1 MIYILCLILNLL
13 YLKMWRYVEISVFYF
28 KPNIIDPFIII
39 SYDYLKNQQKI
50 KLTEISFFKNE
61 SAILEY
67 IKINKFEV
75 SNHKDAKECSILLQ
89 LENAINDYLT
99 GTEIDLFEEMKS
111 MDILLD
117 ISNLF
122 KTDFSQ
128 KVINSLIKI
137 RPGESTT
144 YSDLAKKINSK
155 AYRAV
160 GSVLRNNPL
169 PLIIPCHR
177 VIKKDGKIGGFMGK
191 MDEDWQINL
200 KRSLLR
206 IEGIL

>member
-1 MIYILCLILNLL
+1 MNG
-13 YLKMWRYVEISVFYF
+13 
-28 KPNIIDPFIII
+28 
-39 SYDYLKNQQKI
+39 
-50 KLTEISFFKNE
+50 ISFFKNE
-61 SAILEY
+61 LDILEY
-67 IKINKFEV
+67 IKINKLEI
-75 SNHKDAKECSILLQ
+75 SNHKNAKEGSIVNQ
-89 LENAINDYLT
+89 LENTINDYLT
-99 GTEIDLFEEMKS
+99 GSKMDLSEEMEN
-111 MDILLD
+111 MDVLLD
-117 ISNLF
+117 FKNKF

-137 RPGESTT
+137 RYGESTT
-144 YSDLAKKINSK
+144 YSDIAKKINSK

-160 GSVLRNNPL
+160 GSVLKNNPL

-191 MDEDWQINL
+191 IDEDWQINL

>member
-1 MIYILCLILNLL
+1 L
-13 YLKMWRYVEISVFYF
+13 
-28 KPNIIDPFIII
+28 
-39 SYDYLKNQQKI
+39 
-50 KLTEISFFKNE
+50 
-61 SAILEY
+61 AY
-67 IKINKFEV
+67 IKTNKFEI
-75 SNHKDAKECSILLQ
+75 SNQKDAKERSILNQ
-89 LENAINDYLT
+89 VENAINDYLT
-99 GTEIDLFEEMKS
+99 VIKIDLFEDMKS
-111 MDILLD
+111 MDVLLD

-122 KTDFSQ
+122 KTDFSR
-128 KVINSLIKI
+128 KIINSLIKI

-206 IEGIL
+206 IEGILS

>member
-1 MIYILCLILNLL
+1 MIY
-13 YLKMWRYVEISVFYF
+13 
-28 KPNIIDPFIII
+28 
-39 SYDYLKNQQKI
+39 YDYLKNQQKI
-50 KLTEISFFKNE
+50 KLNGISFFKNE
-61 SAILEY
+61 LDILEY
-67 IKINKFEV
+67 IKINKLEI
-75 SNHKDAKECSILLQ
+75 SNHKNAKEGSIVNQ
-89 LENAINDYLT
+89 LENTINDYLT
-99 GTEIDLFEEMKS
+99 GSKMDLSEEMEN
-111 MDILLD
+111 MDVLLD
-117 ISNLF
+117 FKNKF

-137 RPGESTT
+137 RYGESTT
-144 YSDLAKKINSK
+144 YSDIAKKINSK

-160 GSVLRNNPL
+160 GSVLKNNPL

-191 MDEDWQINL
+191 IDEDWQINL

>member
-1 MIYILCLILNLL
+1 
-13 YLKMWRYVEISVFYF
+13 V
-28 KPNIIDPFIII
+28 
-39 SYDYLKNQQKI
+39 
-50 KLTEISFFKNE
+50 
-61 SAILEY
+61 Y
-67 IKINKFEV
+67 IKTNKFEI
-75 SNHKDAKECSILLQ
+75 SNQKDAKERSILNR
-89 LENAINDYLT
+89 LENAINNYLT
-99 GTEIDLFEEMKS
+99 GTKIDLFEEMKS
-111 MDILLD
+111 MDVLLD
-117 ISNLF
+117 LKNIF
-122 KTDFSQ
+122 KTDFSR
-128 KVINSLIKI
+128 KVIKSLITI

-144 YSDLAKKINSK
+144 YSDIAKKINSK

-206 IEGIL
+206 IEGFKI

>member
-1 MIYILCLILNLL
+1 M
-13 YLKMWRYVEISVFYF
+13 
-28 KPNIIDPFIII
+28 
-39 SYDYLKNQQKI
+39 
-50 KLTEISFFKNE
+50 
-61 SAILEY
+61 EY
-67 IKINKFEV
+67 IKTNKFDI
-75 SNHKDAKECSILLQ
+75 SNYKDAKERSILNQ

-99 GTEIDLFEEMKS
+99 GTKIDLFEEMKS
-111 MDILLD
+111 MDVLLD
-117 ISNLF
+117 LKNKF
-122 KTDFSQ
+122 KSDFSQ

-144 YSDLAKKINSK
+144 YSDLAKKMNSK

-177 VIKKDGKIGGFMGK
+177 VIKKNGKLGGFMGK

-206 IEGIL
+206 IEGFMV

>member
-1 MIYILCLILNLL
+1 LIY
-13 YLKMWRYVEISVFYF
+13 
-28 KPNIIDPFIII
+28 
-39 SYDYLKNQQKI
+39 YDYLKNQQKI
-50 KLTEISFFKNE
+50 KLNGISFFKNE
-61 SAILEY
+61 LDILEY
-67 IKINKFEV
+67 IKINKLEI
-75 SNHKDAKECSILLQ
+75 SNHKNAKEGSIVNQ
-89 LENAINDYLT
+89 LENTINDYLT
-99 GTEIDLFEEMKS
+99 GSKMDLSEEMEN
-111 MDILLD
+111 MDVLLD
-117 ISNLF
+117 FKNKF

-137 RPGESTT
+137 RYGESTT
-144 YSDLAKKINSK
+144 YSDIAKKINSK

-160 GSVLRNNPL
+160 GSVLKNNPL

-191 MDEDWQINL
+191 IDEDWQINL

>member
-1 MIYILCLILNLL
+1 M
-13 YLKMWRYVEISVFYF
+13 
-28 KPNIIDPFIII
+28 
-39 SYDYLKNQQKI
+39 
-50 KLTEISFFKNE
+50 
-61 SAILEY
+61 Y
-67 IKINKFEV
+67 IKSNKFEI
-75 SNHKDAKECSILLQ
+75 SNQKDAKECSILNQ
-89 LENAINDYLT
+89 LENMINDYLT
-99 GTEIDLFEEMKS
+99 GNKIDLFEEIKS
-111 MDILLD
+111 MDVLLD
-117 ISNLF
+117 LKSKF

-137 RPGESTT
+137 SPGESTT

-206 IEGIL
+206 IEGFMI

>member
-1 MIYILCLILNLL
+1 
-13 YLKMWRYVEISVFYF
+13 
-28 KPNIIDPFIII
+28 
-39 SYDYLKNQQKI
+39 
-50 KLTEISFFKNE
+50 
-61 SAILEY
+61 LEY
-67 IKINKFEV
+67 IKIKKFEI
-75 SNHKDAKECSILLQ
+75 SNHKDAKERSTLLQ
-89 LENAINDYLT
+89 LENVINDYLT
-99 GTEIDLFEEMKS
+99 GTKIDLFEEMKS
-111 MDILLD
+111 IDVLLD
-117 ISNLF
+117 LKNKF
-122 KTDFSQ
+122 KTDFSVS
-128 KVINSLIKI
+128 VINALIKI

-144 YSDLAKKINSK
+144 YSALAKKVNSK

-191 MDEDWQINL
+191 MDDDWQINL

>member
-1 MIYILCLILNLL
+1 
-13 YLKMWRYVEISVFYF
+13 
-28 KPNIIDPFIII
+28 
-39 SYDYLKNQQKI
+39 
-50 KLTEISFFKNE
+50 
-61 SAILEY
+61 LEY
-67 IKINKFEV
+67 IKSNKFEI
-75 SNHKDAKECSILLQ
+75 SNHKDAKEHSILNQ

-99 GTEIDLFEEMKS
+99 GTKIDLFEEMKS
-111 MDILLD
+111 LDVSLD

-122 KTDFSQ
+122 NTDFSQ

-144 YSDLAKKINSK
+144 YSDLAKKVNSK

-160 GSVLRNNPL
+160 GSVLRKNPL

-177 VIKKDGKIGGFMGK
+177 VIKKNGKIGGFMGQ

-206 IEGIL
+206 IEGFLI

>member
-1 MIYILCLILNLL
+1 M
-13 YLKMWRYVEISVFYF
+13 
-28 KPNIIDPFIII
+28 
-39 SYDYLKNQQKI
+39 
-50 KLTEISFFKNE
+50 
-61 SAILEY
+61 
-67 IKINKFEV
+67 
-75 SNHKDAKECSILLQ
+75 SNHKDDKERSILLQ

-99 GTEIDLFEEMKS
+99 GIIIDLFEEMKS
-111 MDILLD
+111 MDVLLD
-117 ISNLF
+117 LRNKF

-144 YSDLAKKINSK
+144 YSDIAKKINSK

-177 VIKKDGKIGGFMGK
+177 VIKQNGKLGGFMGQ
-191 MDEDWQINL
+191 MDEDWGTNL
-200 KRSLLR
+200 KRSLLK
-206 IEGIL
+206 IEGNIISK

>member
-1 MIYILCLILNLL
+1 M
-13 YLKMWRYVEISVFYF
+13 FFF
-28 KPNIIDPFIII
+28 KPNAIDPFIII
-39 SYDYLKNQQKI
+39 SYDYLKSQQKI
-50 KLTEISFFKNE
+50 KLNEISFIKNE

-67 IKINKFEV
+67 LKINKLEIP
-75 SNHKDAKECSILLQ
+75 NHKDAKECSILNQ
-89 LENAINDYLT
+89 LENAINDYLM
-99 GTEIDLFEEMKS
+99 GIKINLFEEMKS
-111 MDILLD
+111 MDVLLD
-117 ISNLF
+117 ISNSF

-128 KVINSLIKI
+128 KVINSLVKI
-137 RPGESTT
+137 RYGESTT
-144 YSDLAKKINSK
+144 YSDIAKNINSK

>member
-1 MIYILCLILNLL
+1 MP
-13 YLKMWRYVEISVFYF
+13 K
-28 KPNIIDPFIII
+28 D
-39 SYDYLKNQQKI
+39 LKNVLDNI
-50 KLTEISFFKNE
+50 E
-61 SAILEY
+61 SSEKAYRAVGSVLRNNPLPLI
-67 IKINKFEV
+67 IPCHRVI
-75 SNHKDAKECSILLQ
+75 
-89 LENAINDYLT
+89 
-99 GTEIDLFEEMKS
+99 IDLFEEMKS
-111 MDILLD
+111 MDVLLD

-144 YSDLAKKINSK
+144 YSGLAKKINSK